1 MVDILTQARINAIN
15 AVRISFIEWLRGLD
29 ADQQHRYVAYREYY
43 DGDHDTQ
50 LTKRQRRYLQLK
62 IGEEFN
68 CNLCGIVVDAL
79 AERLTVTGFQAPD
92 EETDLLADWWRV
104 NRMDGLQGIVH
115 LSAIRDCDS
124 YLIVDWDKEA
134 KMPRMT
140 AEAAYDGTEGVHV
153 TYSEE
158 RRGLPEKAFKYWRIE
173 RGEGAGAKRRLNVYY
188 PDRVE
193 KYVSNETAFD
203 GDFSPYVG
211 EDGEWMYWWTS
222 DGTQGGEPLGLPV
235 IHFRNGDQGYNYGQS
250 ELKNVIPLQNAQNK
264 AIIDLVAAADTTGFR
279 IYWMLGDDPSGLELG
294 PGSWIYSTRS
304 ATGEGSASV
313 GYFPGENLNY
323 LIALKDAFA
332 MDVARVTRTP
342 ISYFQLTKQR
352 PSAETLRMEEI
363 GLVARAKNRQIG
375 FGNAWENAT
384 MLARRLH
391 NAFGGGTLDEKAV
404 LETQWEDPET
414 RNEKLHLE
422 ALKIKSDLGVP
433 AEQLWAEM
441 GYDAIEIA
449 KMRAQRGEELQ
460 QQSNIGG
467 ALLEAFERGQ
477 EGGEE

>member
-1 MVDILTQARINAIN
+1 MLSLLTRARQDAIN
-15 AVRISFIEWLRGLD
+15 IVRLSFLQWLRALD
-29 ADQQHRYVAYREYY
+29 VEQQNRYVAYREYY

-79 AERLTVTGFQAPD
+79 AERLSITGFQAPD

-115 LSAIRDCDS
+115 LATVRDGDS
-124 YLIVDWDKEA
+124 YLIVDWDEETQA
-134 KMPRMT
+134 PRFT
-140 AEAAYDGTEGVHV
+140 AEAAYDGTEGVQAI
-153 TYSEE
+153 YSDG

-173 RGEGAGAKRRLNVYY
+173 QGDDAGAMRRLNIYY

-193 KYVSNETAFD
+193 KYMSHETHFD
-203 GDFSPYVG
+203 GDFVPYED
-211 EDGEWMYWWTS
+211 EDGEWMYWWTT

-235 IHFRNGDQGYNYGQS
+235 IHFRNIDQGYNYGQS
-250 ELKNVIPLQNAQNK
+250 ELRNVVPLQNALNK

-279 IYWMLGDDPSGLELG
+279 IYWMMGDDPSGLDIG
-294 PGSWIYSTRS
+294 PGSWIYSTKSDVDR
-304 ATGEGSASV
+304 ASV
-313 GYFPGENLNY
+313 GYFPGEDLAS

-352 PSAETLRMEEI
+352 PSAETLQQEEV
-363 GLVARAKNRQIG
+363 GLVARAKNRQIS
-375 FGNAWENAT
+375 FGNAWENAI

-391 NAFGGGTLDEKAV
+391 NAFGGGGLDEKAIV
-404 LETQWEDPET
+404 ESQWKDPET
-414 RNEKLHLE
+414 RNEKAHLE
-422 ALKIKSDLGVP
+422 TLKIKGDLGIP
-433 AEQLWAEM
+433 AEQLWSEM
-441 GYDAIEIA
+441 GYDATQIA
-449 KMRAQRGEELQ
+449 EMKAMAGEELQ
-460 QQSNIGG
+460 NTSN
-467 ALLEAFERGQ
+467 L
-477 EGGEE
+477 GGELLRAFDGGE

>member
-1 MVDILTQARINAIN
+1 MLSLLTKARQDAIN
-15 AVRISFIEWLRGLD
+15 IVRLSFIQWLRELD
-29 ADQQHRYVAYREYY
+29 AKQQAQYVAYREYY

-79 AERLTVTGFQAPD
+79 AERLTVTGFQVPD
-92 EETDLLADWWRV
+92 GETDLLADWWRV

-115 LSAIRDCDS
+115 LSTIRDGDS
-124 YLIVDWDKEA
+124 YLIVDWDEENKA
-134 KMPRMT
+134 PRFT

-153 TYSEE
+153 IYSKE

-173 RGEGAGAKRRLNVYY
+173 QGEGVGAKRRLNMYF

-193 KYVSNETAFD
+193 KYVSNETQFD
-203 GDFSPYVG
+203 GNFVPYVG
-211 EDGEWMYWWTS
+211 EDGEWMYPWT
-222 DGTQGGEPLGLPV
+222 TKEGEPLGLPV
-235 IHFRNGDQGYNYGQS
+235 IHFRNIDQGYNYGQS
-250 ELKNVIPLQNAQNK
+250 ELKNVVPLQNALNK
-264 AIIDLVAAADTTGFR
+264 SVIDLIAAADTTGFR
-279 IYWMLGDDPSGLELG
+279 IYWMMGDDPSGLDLG
-294 PGSWIYSTRS
+294 PGSWVYSTRPT
-304 ATGEGSASV
+304 TGAESVKV

-363 GLVARAKNRQIG
+363 GLVARAKNRQIS
-375 FGNAWENAT
+375 FGNAWENAI

-391 NAFGGGTLDEKAV
+391 NVFGGGKLDEKAV
-404 LETQWEDPET
+404 LESQWEDPET

-433 AEQLWAEM
+433 AEQVWAEM
-441 GYDAIEIA
+441 GYDQEQIA
-449 KMRAQRGEELQ
+449 VMRAQRGEELQ
-460 QQSNIGG
+460 QESNIGG